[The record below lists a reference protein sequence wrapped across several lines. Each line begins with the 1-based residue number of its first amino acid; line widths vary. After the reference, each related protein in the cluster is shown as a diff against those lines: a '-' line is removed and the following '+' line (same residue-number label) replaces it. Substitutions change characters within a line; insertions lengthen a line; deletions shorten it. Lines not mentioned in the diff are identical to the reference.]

1 MDGREAFA
9 KRYREGLAKA
19 CLKETSLGGWAVCDR
34 LLSLLASRG
43 VNTCGNAL
51 GYPEMVWLRFEA
63 SLRRDSGSITPVADL
78 IRIMR

>member
-19 CLKETSLGGWAVCDR
+19 CLKERSLGGWAVCDC
-34 LLSLLASRG
+34 LLSRLASRG
-43 VNTCGNAL
+43 VTLNNAF

-63 SLRRDSGSITPVADL
+63 SLRMGILDPLPLLQI
-78 IRIMR
+78 